1 MVKENNLNE
10 FIKELTRQDNKT
22 LSQKGLKVSEEAG
35 ELAKVILPF
44 DSACSTNHRFVD
56 KKNILEEVADIYL
69 SAISVAYD
77 LGFSDDEIEDMISY
91 KAKKWADLQKR
102 QSKINDKIPY
112 EIHIT
117 VQNVNSDA
125 FILACGKLSVKPIFL
140 ALQSKQ
146 KDVEDVMTSSVHMG
160 NNRSAY
166 EEMKRISNGLINAE
180 MDVVREKIETAPWH
194 PASPSNE
201 QMEPFMPKDC
211 YFETHMGVLVTKHT
225 QSKLRCVAEEHNS
238 HLSKNIFKINDN
250 GSYVQMVTYRKYDGV
265 VEEFNEF
272 ADKLYDA
279 IINNGFEIDKIITEF
294 AIYDTKN
301 SHDFNWLK

>member
-1 MVKENNLNE
+1 MLKQNNLSE
-10 FIKELTRQDNKT
+10 FIKELTRQDKKT

-56 KKNILEEVADIYL
+56 KRNILEEVADIYL

-102 QSKINDKIPY
+102 QSKINNKIPY

-117 VQNVNSDA
+117 VQNVNTEC
-125 FILACGKLSVKPIFL
+125 FISVCNNLNVKPIFL
-140 ALQSKQ
+140 ALQSNQ

-160 NNRSAY
+160 NNRSSY
-166 EEMKRISNGLINAE
+166 EEMKRISDGLKNAG
-180 MDVVREKIETAPWH
+180 MDVVREKIETVPWH

-201 QMEPFMPKDC
+201 QMEPFMPTDC
-211 YFETHMGVLVTKHT
+211 YFETHMGVLVTECT
-225 QSKLRCVAEEHNS
+225 QSKLRVIAEEHNS
-238 HLSKNIFKINDN
+238 HLSKNIFKINTD
-250 GSYVQMVTYRKYDGV
+250 GSYIQMVTYRKYDGV
-265 VEEFNEF
+265 VEDFNEF
-272 ADKLYDA
+272 ADKLYNA
-279 IINNGFEIDKIITEF
+279 IIGDGFEIDKRITEF